1 MACAKTYMLRRIDIY
16 LSFGAYYNSEYVGTN
31 IWILIYYLV
40 RKIDYDIL
48 RFISALPVSKYL
60 FIGTVS

>member
-1 MACAKTYMLRRIDIY
+1 MLRRIDIY
-16 LSFGAYYNSEYVGTN
+16 LSFGAYNSEYVGTN
-31 IWILIYYLV
+31 IWVLIYYFM
-40 RKIDYDIL
+40 RKIEYDIL

>member
-1 MACAKTYMLRRIDIY
+1 MLRRIDIY
-16 LSFGAYYNSEYVGTN
+16 LSFRAYYNSEYVGTN
-31 IWILIYYLV
+31 IWVLIYYFV

-48 RFISALPVSKYL
+48 RFKSAPPVSKYL